1 MPETTNNGVINYLCD
16 LCGQGNYTPISTIA
30 VDGQY
35 NHKCSVPACG
45 HLKSF
50 SVIYPHTPVDS
61 GSTEYWRM
69 HRDDSKA
76 RKQSNRDRAVEALN
90 QHGVLYKEHNG
101 GVHLIIASNHGGKID
116 YWPTTGLW
124 CDRDKKIERRGI
136 NSLLKHLGVKTN
148 VSDIHTIQPDG
159 PQ

>member
-1 MPETTNNGVINYLCD
+1 MPEATVNGVVSYLCD
-16 LCGQGNYTPISTIA
+16 LCGCGNYVAISTDA

-35 NHKCSVPACG
+35 KHMCSIPACG

-50 SVIYPHTPVDS
+50 TVIYPHTPVDS

-69 HRDDSKA
+69 HREESKS
-76 RKQSNRDRAVEALN
+76 RKQANRDRAVESLN
-90 QHGVLYKEHNG
+90 QYGVLYQEHNG
-101 GVHLIIASNHGGKID
+101 GIHLIIMSNHGGKID

-124 CDRDKKIERRGI
+124 SDRDKKIERRGI

-148 VSDIHTIQPDG
+148 VSDVQDVQPDG
-159 PQ
+159 AQ